1 MGFSH
6 ERLDVYNQAI
16 EFTAWSQSLLD
27 KLPTHAS
34 TRSQLDSASTSI
46 PLNIAEGN
54 AKSSRRD
61 RASFWRIALGSTLEC
76 AAILDVLVARKT
88 KTSDEVSAG
97 KETLERIAAMLIRL
111 LNGLESR
118 A

>member
-6 ERLDVYNQAI
+6 ERLDVYNRAI
-16 EFTAWSQSLLD
+16 EFTAWSQSVVD

-34 TRSQLDSASTSI
+34 TRSQLDRASTSI

-61 RASFWRIALGSTLEC
+61 RARFWRIALGSTLEC
-76 AAILDVLVARKT
+76 AAILDVLVARRT
-88 KTSDEVSAG
+88 KTSDEVADG
-97 KETLERIAAMLIRL
+97 KESLKRVASMSIGLLKQLEAR
-111 LNGLESR
+111 G
-118 A
+118 